1 MFFFIN
7 PLIFVLLTLWT
18 LAPFPV
24 LAENSSANLVPITTS
39 DPEITVEELDIIA
52 APLTANELN
61 VEADGWLELVKATAH
76 KVADTKIRI
85 RRLQENQTKAEANS
99 DKLQEQLDES
109 QVQSVQLDNN
119 KSQFEI
125 IAENLDN
132 EKDLAM
138 DELISLRSK
147 RKLLIDRLNIIL
159 GRINQKIGLDENGK
173 EKEEVLVYRRYITA
187 VGGIKIYATDMATD
201 MESAFGSIKG
211 WILSKQGGKL
221 WAINIVNFFSIILF
235 FWIIGRFLSRATHKG
250 LKFAGEQSKLLTDF
264 LVGMASR
271 VMVMIGFIVALSA
284 LDVDI
289 GPLLAMIGAA
299 GFVVAFALQNTLS
312 NFASGIMIMFYR
324 PFDVDDVI
332 EVAGISGKVSSLN
345 LVTTTVTTFD
355 NKRMVVPNND
365 IWGNIITNATAST
378 ERRVDML
385 FGIGYEDNIDLALQV
400 LEEIVAAHSLVLTDP
415 APVIQLHELAD
426 SSVNFICRPWAK
438 TSDYWTVYW
447 DITRNVK
454 ERFDVEGLSIPFPQ
468 RDIHIYQEQKSNV
481 HPIANEKHGNTISGS
496 NQMGLE
502 QI

>member
-1 MFFFIN
+1 
-7 PLIFVLLTLWT
+7 
-18 LAPFPV
+18 
-24 LAENSSANLVPITTS
+24 
-39 DPEITVEELDIIA
+39 
-52 APLTANELN
+52 
-61 VEADGWLELVKATAH
+61 
-76 KVADTKIRI
+76 
-85 RRLQENQTKAEANS
+85 
-99 DKLQEQLDES
+99 
-109 QVQSVQLDNN
+109 
-119 KSQFEI
+119 
-125 IAENLDN
+125 
-132 EKDLAM
+132 
-138 DELISLRSK
+138 
-147 RKLLIDRLNIIL
+147 
-159 GRINQKIGLDENGK
+159 
-173 EKEEVLVYRRYITA
+173 
-187 VGGIKIYATDMATD
+187 
-201 MESAFGSIKG
+201 
-211 WILSKQGGKL
+211 
-221 WAINIVNFFSIILF
+221 
-235 FWIIGRFLSRATHKG
+235 
-250 LKFAGEQSKLLTDF
+250 
-264 LVGMASR
+264 
-271 VMVMIGFIVALSA
+271 MVMIGFIVALSA